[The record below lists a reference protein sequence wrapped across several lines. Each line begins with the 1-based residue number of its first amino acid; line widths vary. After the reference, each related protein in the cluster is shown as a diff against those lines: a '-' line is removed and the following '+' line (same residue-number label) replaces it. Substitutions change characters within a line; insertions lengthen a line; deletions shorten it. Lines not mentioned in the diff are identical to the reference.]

1 MVSAEGASHRKTS
14 AVKACISSRD
24 LADGVERHTIPIELT
39 KDKNKIMKKNIVSET
54 LLGMADEEK
63 ADLLEADLKT
73 ILVITGSYLYSG
85 ADLTDIEDSV
95 FARINE
101 LAVKYLVEQENQVP
115 TGVTIQ

>member
-1 MVSAEGASHRKTS
+1 
-14 AVKACISSRD
+14 
-24 LADGVERHTIPIELT
+24 
-39 KDKNKIMKKNIVSET
+39 MKKNFISET
-54 LLGMADEEK
+54 LLGVSEEED

-73 ILVITGSYLYSG
+73 ILVITGSYLFSG

-101 LAVKYLVEQENQVP
+101 LAVNHLVEQENQVP

>member
-1 MVSAEGASHRKTS
+1 MEKNF
-14 AVKACISSRD
+14 
-24 LADGVERHTIPIELT
+24 VE
-39 KDKNKIMKKNIVSET
+39 KT
-54 LLGMADEEK
+54 LLETANGED

-85 ADLTDIEDSV
+85 ADLTDIEDAV

>member
-1 MVSAEGASHRKTS
+1 
-14 AVKACISSRD
+14 
-24 LADGVERHTIPIELT
+24 
-39 KDKNKIMKKNIVSET
+39 MKKNIVSET

-101 LAVKYLVEQENQVP
+101 LAVKYLVGQENQVP

>member
-1 MVSAEGASHRKTS
+1 
-14 AVKACISSRD
+14 
-24 LADGVERHTIPIELT
+24 
-39 KDKNKIMKKNIVSET
+39 MKKNIVSET

>member
-1 MVSAEGASHRKTS
+1 
-14 AVKACISSRD
+14 
-24 LADGVERHTIPIELT
+24 
-39 KDKNKIMKKNIVSET
+39 MKKNIVSET

-85 ADLTDIEDSV
+85 ADLTDIEDAV

>member
-1 MVSAEGASHRKTS
+1 
-14 AVKACISSRD
+14 
-24 LADGVERHTIPIELT
+24 
-39 KDKNKIMKKNIVSET
+39 MKKNIVSET
-54 LLGMADEEK
+54 LLGMAEETE

>member
-24 LADGVERHTIPIELT
+24 LADGVERHAILF
-39 KDKNKIMKKNIVSET
+39 NKRRDILMKKNIVSET
-54 LLGMADEEK
+54 LLGMSEEVD

-73 ILVITGSYLYSG
+73 ILVVTGSYLYSG

-101 LAVKYLVEQENQVP
+101 LAVKHLVELENQVP
-115 TGVTIQ
+115 KNVTIQ

>member
-24 LADGVERHTIPIELT
+24 LADGVERHAILF
-39 KDKNKIMKKNIVSET
+39 NKYRDIHMKKNIVEET
-54 LLGMADEEK
+54 LLGMADEED

-85 ADLTDIEDSV
+85 AELTDIEDSV
-95 FARINE
+95 LARINE
-101 LAVKYLVEQENQVP
+101 LAVKHLVEQENQVP
-115 TGVTIQ
+115 KGVTIQ

>member
-1 MVSAEGASHRKTS
+1 
-14 AVKACISSRD
+14 
-24 LADGVERHTIPIELT
+24 
-39 KDKNKIMKKNIVSET
+39 MKKNIVSET

-63 ADLLEADLKT
+63 EDLLDADLKT

>member
-1 MVSAEGASHRKTS
+1 
-14 AVKACISSRD
+14 
-24 LADGVERHTIPIELT
+24 
-39 KDKNKIMKKNIVSET
+39 MKKNIVSET
-54 LLGMADEEK
+54 LLEMAEEEE

-73 ILVITGSYLYSG
+73 ILVITGSYLFSG

-101 LAVKYLVEQENQVP
+101 LAVKHLVEQENQVP

>member
-1 MVSAEGASHRKTS
+1 
-14 AVKACISSRD
+14 
-24 LADGVERHTIPIELT
+24 VERHATHIELT
-39 KDKNKIMKKNIVSET
+39 KGKNMKKNIVSET

>member
-1 MVSAEGASHRKTS
+1 MVE
-14 AVKACISSRD
+14 
-24 LADGVERHTIPIELT
+24 ER
-39 KDKNKIMKKNIVSET
+39 
-54 LLGMADEEK
+54 ADEEK

>member
-1 MVSAEGASHRKTS
+1 
-14 AVKACISSRD
+14 
-24 LADGVERHTIPIELT
+24 
-39 KDKNKIMKKNIVSET
+39 MKKNFISET
-54 LLGMADEEK
+54 LLGMSEEED

-73 ILVITGSYLYSG
+73 ILVITGSYLFSG

-101 LAVKYLVEQENQVP
+101 LAVNHLVEQENQVP